1 MRKKAEP
8 FVKVPLW
15 WIEET
20 ARLTKSPT
28 TLVLIELLRL
38 HWKTKSLTFPLPNGR
53 LQRLGV
59 SRDVKRRVLRDLERA
74 RHRGRAAASK
84 DPPRHPGGTLNAAH
98 LSSGARYS
106 VVWSHI
112 RVPSYLLS
120 LASYVSNKQVGV
132 GNGRGIHRY
141 R

>member
-38 HWKTKSLTFPLPNGR
+38 HWKTKSLTFPLPNCR

-74 RHRGRAAASK
+74 RVIMVER
-84 DPPRHPGGTLNAAH
+84 PPRKTPRVTLVA
-98 LSSGARYS
+98 L
-106 VVWSHI
+106 
-112 RVPSYLLS
+112 
-120 LASYVSNKQVGV
+120 
-132 GNGRGIHRY
+132 
-141 R
+141 